1 MIVMVVASAR
11 KLRRILMHL
20 RYSLTHSL
28 THSLTYSFTHLLTYF
43 LTHLLTHSLTH
54 PLNSAAKSSYIYF
67 VEENSSK
74 TKEQYPDL
82 KHKEIFSKVAEKWNS
97 ISSEGRTQ
105 TYLLTH

>member
-1 MIVMVVASAR
+1 
-11 KLRRILMHL
+11 
-20 RYSLTHSL
+20 
-28 THSLTYSFTHLLTYF
+28 
-43 LTHLLTHSLTH
+43 
-54 PLNSAAKSSYIYF
+54 